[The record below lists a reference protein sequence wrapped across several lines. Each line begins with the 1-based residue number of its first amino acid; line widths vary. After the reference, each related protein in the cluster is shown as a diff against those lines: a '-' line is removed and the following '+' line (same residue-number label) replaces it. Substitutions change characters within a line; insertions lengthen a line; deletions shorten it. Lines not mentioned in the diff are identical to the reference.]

1 MANEITI
8 AISLAASKGGTT
20 VQGAVT
26 RQQTLT
32 GTGLWSNTQ
41 SIGTAAEALSFPGDL
56 TTEGISAVYIK
67 NADPTN
73 FVELALDSGM
83 TNKFAK
89 ILAGEVACFRPYIG
103 NPTFYAKADTAACN
117 VQMVA
122 VGT

>member
-1 MANEITI
+1 MANEITV
-8 AISLAASKGGTT
+8 AISLAASKGGST

-41 SIGTAAEALSFPGDL
+41 SVGTAAEALSFPGDL
-56 TTEGISAVYIK
+56 TTEGISCIYIK

-89 ILAGEVACFRPYIG
+89 ILAGEVCCLRPYAG
-103 NPTFYAKADTAACN
+103 NPTYYAKADTAACN